1 MNCVA
6 LVGRLTKDPEL
17 RTTQSGL
24 SYCQFTL
31 AVDRRVS
38 KESQTQQTADFIGCV
53 AWRQSADYLSNY
65 GQKGSVVALEGKI
78 QTRNYDDRDGK
89 KVYVTEVLADRLSL
103 ISTKKSSGSSKS
115 DYPSGGTS
123 ISRDD
128 ISKAV
133 AAADPIDLA
142 EGFDTGIDADI
153 NPDDLPF

>member
-1 MNCVA
+1 MNSVS

-89 KVYVTEVLADRLSL
+89 KVYVTEVVANNLNL
-103 ISTKKSSGSSKS
+103 ISSGTKKSSSQPVAGNVSL
-115 DYPSGGTS
+115 T
-123 ISRDD
+123 RDD
-128 ISKAV
+128 ISKS
-133 AAADPIDLA
+133 LN
-142 EGFDTGIDADI
+142 ESNLFDTGPDAGI
-153 NPDDLPF
+153 TGDDLPF

>member
-38 KESQTQQTADFIGCV
+38 EKSQTQQTADFIGCV

-89 KVYVTEVLADRLSL
+89 KVYVTEVVANNLSL
-103 ISTKKSSGSSKS
+103 ISSGTKKSSSAPAAGNVSL
-115 DYPSGGTS
+115 T
-123 ISRDD
+123 RDD
-128 ISKAV
+128 ISKSLNE
-133 AAADPIDLA
+133 INL
-142 EGFDTGIDADI
+142 FDAGPDAGITG
-153 NPDDLPF
+153 DDLPF

>member
-38 KESQTQQTADFIGCV
+38 KDSQTQQTADFIGCV

-89 KVYVTEVLADRLSL
+89 KVYVTEVVANNLSL
-103 ISTKKSSGSSKS
+103 ISSGTKKSSSAPAAGNVSL
-115 DYPSGGTS
+115 T
-123 ISRDD
+123 RDD
-128 ISKAV
+128 ISKS
-133 AAADPIDLA
+133 LN
-142 EGFDTGIDADI
+142 ETNLFDTGPDVGITG
-153 NPDDLPF
+153 DDLPF

>member
-1 MNCVA
+1 MNSVA

-38 KESQTQQTADFIGCV
+38 EKSQTQQTADFIGCV

-89 KVYVTEVLADRLSL
+89 KVYVTEVVANNLNL
-103 ISTKKSSGSSKS
+103 ISSGTKKSSSQPVAGNVSL
-115 DYPSGGTS
+115 T
-123 ISRDD
+123 RDD
-128 ISKAV
+128 ISKS
-133 AAADPIDLA
+133 LN
-142 EGFDTGIDADI
+142 ETNLFDIGPDAGITG
-153 NPDDLPF
+153 DDLPF

>member
-1 MNCVA
+1 MNSVQ
-6 LVGRLTKDPEL
+6 LTGRLTKDPEAKQ
-17 RTTQSGL
+17 TQTGL
-24 SYCQFTL
+24 TVCSFTL
-31 AVDRRVS
+31 AVDRHTS
-38 KESQTQQTADFIGCV
+38 NQQTADFISCV
-53 AWRQSADYLSNY
+53 AWRQSADYLSKY
-65 GQKGSVVALEGKI
+65 GHKGDMVEIEGKI

-103 ISTKKSSGSSKS
+103 ISTKKSSGSSRS

-133 AAADPIDLA
+133 AAADPIDLID
-142 EGFDTGIDADI
+142 GFDTGTDINI

>member
-1 MNCVA
+1 MNSVA

-38 KESQTQQTADFIGCV
+38 EKSQTQQTADFIGCV

-89 KVYVTEVLADRLSL
+89 KVYVTEVVVNNLNL
-103 ISTKKSSGSSKS
+103 ISSGSKKSSSQPVAGNVSL
-115 DYPSGGTS
+115 T
-123 ISRDD
+123 RDD
-128 ISKAV
+128 ISKS
-133 AAADPIDLA
+133 LN
-142 EGFDTGIDADI
+142 ESNLFDTGPDPITG
-153 NPDDLPF
+153 DDLPF

>member
-24 SYCQFTL
+24 SYCQFSL

-89 KVYVTEVLADRLSL
+89 KVYVTEVVANNLSL
-103 ISTKKSSGSSKS
+103 ISSGTKKSSSAPAAGNVSL
-115 DYPSGGTS
+115 T
-123 ISRDD
+123 RDD
-128 ISKAV
+128 ISKS
-133 AAADPIDLA
+133 LN
-142 EGFDTGIDADI
+142 ETNLFDTGPDAGI
-153 NPDDLPF
+153 TGDDLPF